1 MNETILSTDVLVI
14 GAGGAATRAALEA
27 SNQGVRVIVV
37 DKGKFGDSGSSP
49 LCLQGIAAPIVAG
62 DSPESFYEDWIRVGQ
77 GMSDQNLVWE
87 CVTGAAANIIQMLEW
102 GVDFVKDTNGRYWLY
117 RGAGHSVPRGL
128 TAEYKERKTNLIRI
142 YTKQIKRS
150 AIKVLD
156 GVLITKLLKKDN
168 AVRGAVGISLKGDL
182 YLIRAKSVVLACGGA
197 NRIYACIP
205 EWIRSEKYRTTGDAY
220 KLAFDAGASII
231 DLEYPN
237 FRETPP
243 GASRVGGIY
252 LNAERERFMQRYD
265 PVALEKAPR
274 QLMVAAIFSE
284 LQAGRGPIY
293 WHIDKKLLAKDA
305 VFASVFKNKDKIE
318 IGIDFQRLLGG
329 ARINERAQTDVP
341 HLFAAGESAGGLHG
355 ADRMQANGFLGT
367 QIFGA
372 RAGYYAA
379 KLAEETAEAD
389 IDMAQVD
396 EEESRIKKISGNI
409 DPKKIIK
416 TIQETMWEFAGVV
429 RDADGLSNAL
439 NVFQGLKNNQIP
451 KISGE
456 NPFYSLEAMNLLFAA
471 QMITTAALSREE
483 SRGGHRRRDY
493 PRKNDKLWKK
503 HIAVVNKE
511 GKMAITELPVKTLK
525 KRFGK

>member
-1 MNETILSTDVLVI
+1 
-14 GAGGAATRAALEA
+14 
-27 SNQGVRVIVV
+27 
-37 DKGKFGDSGSSP
+37 
-49 LCLQGIAAPIVAG
+49 
-62 DSPESFYEDWIRVGQ
+62 
-77 GMSDQNLVWE
+77 
-87 CVTGAAANIIQMLEW
+87 
-102 GVDFVKDTNGRYWLY
+102 
-117 RGAGHSVPRGL
+117 VPRNL
-128 TAEYKERKTNLIRI
+128 TAEYKDRRTNLITI
-142 YTKQIKRS
+142 YTRQIKRS
-150 AIKVLD
+150 TVEVVD
-156 GVLITKLLKKDN
+156 GVLITRLLKKN
-168 AVRGAVGISLKGDL
+168 KAVRGAVGVSSKGDV
-182 YLIRAKSVVLACGGA
+182 YLFKAKSVILACGGA
-197 NRIYACIP
+197 NRIYSCVP

-220 KLAFDAGASII
+220 KLAFDAGAYII

-252 LNAERERFMQRYD
+252 LNAEGERFMQRYD

-284 LQAGRGPIY
+284 LQAGRGPIH
-293 WHIDKKLLAKDA
+293 WHIDKKLLEKDA
-305 VFASVFKNKDKIE
+305 VFANVFKNKETVE

-355 ADRMQANGFLGT
+355 ADRMQANGFLDT

-396 EEESRIKKISGNI
+396 DEGGRIEKISGNI
-409 DPKKIIK
+409 DPKKVIK
-416 TIQETMWEFAGVV
+416 TIQETMWEFGGVV
-429 RDADGLSNAL
+429 RDADGLSKAL
-439 NVFQGLKNNQIP
+439 NVFQGLKNDQIP
-451 KISGE
+451 KLSE
-456 NPFYSLEAMNLLFAA
+456 DNLFYSLEAMNLLFAA
-471 QMITTAALSREE
+471 EMITTAALVREE
-483 SRGGHRRRDY
+483 SRGSHRRKDY

-503 HIAVVNKE
+503 HIAVYNKK

-525 KRFGK
+525 DRIGK